1 MWPTWR
7 RSPAR
12 IPSSTNFSCS
22 SFKDIQNLCKE
33 ELEPIQPKKPNIF
46 QRVRI
51 ANAVLRTLSRPVLPK
66 SLPPPPPP
74 DAGTQI
80 SISLPGAEKR
90 IVVYYTS
97 LRVVRKT
104 FEDCRTVRSIL
115 KGFRVSMDER
125 DLSMDAAF
133 LDELHSI
140 LGTKELTLP
149 RVFIG
154 GRYVGGV
161 EEIRQ
166 LHETGELK
174 KFVEG
179 FPADAGVCEE
189 CEGNRFVLCEQCNGS
204 HKCYMEKGGFKI
216 CSACNV
222 NGLIRCS
229 SCYSSVG
236 FDPPNHKDRNH

>member
-1 MWPTWR
+1 MWPPWR
-7 RSPAR
+7 KSPGRSPTHNK
-12 IPSSTNFSCS
+12 SLFSCS

-33 ELEPIQPKKPNIF
+33 DLEPIPPKKSNIF

-51 ANAVLRTLSRPVLPK
+51 ANAVLRTFSRPVLPK

-74 DAGTQI
+74 DLGTPI

-104 FEDCRTVRSIL
+104 FEDCKTVQSIL
-115 KGFRVSMDER
+115 KGFRVSIDER
-125 DLSMDAAF
+125 DLSMDAG
-133 LDELHSI
+133 LLEELKAI
-140 LGTKELTLP
+140 LGSKELTLP

-154 GRYVGGV
+154 GRYVGGA

-174 KFVEG
+174 RFVEG
-179 FPADAGVCEE
+179 FPAAEPGVCDE
-189 CEGNRFVLCEQCNGS
+189 CGGHRFVLCEKCNGS
-204 HKCYMEKGGFKI
+204 HKCYMGKGVFKI
-216 CSACNV
+216 CPTCNV
-222 NGLIRCS
+222 NGLIRCP
-229 SCYSSVG
+229 SCYSTLGVAI
-236 FDPPNHKDRNH
+236 PNLK